1 MPDLL
6 YYIICSLL
14 LTGFSLLLV
23 VLIVARRIRDK
34 VGKLFSEDISH
45 LTQKE
50 ATYRQRF
57 PNEDEAQILQRVI
70 RSEAR
75 IAGTVGFFAGLGGI
89 VTLPITLPINIL
101 ATIRIQYR
109 LAEFLISKQAN
120 RPLRT
125 DTQRAKALAVVFGS
139 RRLSEAGSKVA
150 IRTAGKYAPQ
160 AALKCIPL
168 IGAITGFLIDYYGTR
183 AVGKVTSSQSR
194 ASSPK
199 QLT

>member
-1 MPDLL
+1 MTDFL

-45 LTQKE
+45 LTRKE

-89 VTLPITLPINIL
+89 VTLPIT
-101 ATIRIQYR
+101 
-109 LAEFLISKQAN
+109 
-120 RPLRT
+120 
-125 DTQRAKALAVVFGS
+125 
-139 RRLSEAGSKVA
+139 
-150 IRTAGKYAPQ
+150 
-160 AALKCIPL
+160 
-168 IGAITGFLIDYYGTR
+168 
-183 AVGKVTSSQSR
+183 
-194 ASSPK
+194 
-199 QLT
+199 

>member
-1 MPDLL
+1 MPDLI

-23 VLIVARRIRDK
+23 ALIVARRIRGK
-34 VGKLFSEDISH
+34 VSKLFSEDISY

-50 ATYRQRF
+50 ARYRRHF
-57 PNEDEAQILQRVI
+57 PDEDEAQILQRII
-70 RSEAR
+70 RSESR
-75 IAGTVGFFAGLGGI
+75 VAGTVGFFAGLGGVI
-89 VTLPITLPINIL
+89 TLPITLPINIL

-109 LAEFLISKQAN
+109 LAEFLISKGNN
-120 RPLRT
+120 RSLRI

-139 RRLSEAGSKVA
+139 SRLSEAGSKVA

-168 IGAITGFLIDYYGTR
+168 IGALTGFLIDYYGTR
-183 AVGKVTSSQSR
+183 AVGKLTIKRTLPPQQ
-194 ASSPK
+194 K

>member
-1 MPDLL
+1 MSDLF

-23 VLIVARRIRDK
+23 VLIIARRIRGK
-34 VGKLFSEDISH
+34 VSTLFSEDISH

-57 PNEDEAQILQRVI
+57 PKEDEAQILQRVI

-75 IAGTVGFFAGLGGI
+75 IAGTVGFFAGLGGVI
-89 VTLPITLPINIL
+89 TLPITLPINIL

-139 RRLSEAGSKVA
+139 SRLSDAGSKVA

-160 AALKCIPL
+160 VALKCIPL

-183 AVGKVTSSQSR
+183 AIGKLTSKQPR
-194 ASSPK
+194 ASSPN

>member
-1 MPDLL
+1 MTDFL

-45 LTQKE
+45 LTRKE

-109 LAEFLISKQAN
+109 LAEFLISKQESQS
-120 RPLRT
+120 LRI

-139 RRLSEAGSKVA
+139 SRLSDAGIQVA

-183 AVGKVTSSQSR
+183 TVGKLTSKPLLGR
-194 ASSPK
+194 
-199 QLT
+199 